1 MTGKPSEVVSS
12 IHDRMPVILPKAAW
26 DAWLDPNNR
35 DPEAVTDLVVSLPA
49 PDLSEHAVSTLVNRV
64 ANDIPELI
72 TPLESG
78 AV

>member
-1 MTGKPSEVVSS
+1 
-12 IHDRMPVILPKAAW
+12 MPVILPQEAW
-26 DAWLDPNNR
+26 DTWLDPDNR
-35 DPEAVTDLVVSLPA
+35 DAGAITDLVVSLPM

-64 ANDIPELI
+64 ANDVPELI

>member
-1 MTGKPSEVVSS
+1 
-12 IHDRMPVILPKAAW
+12 MPVILPKSAW
-26 DAWLDPNNR
+26 DAWLDPDNR
-35 DPEAVTDLVVSLPA
+35 DKEAINDLVATLPT

-64 ANDIPELI
+64 ANDIPDLI